1 METKIAKVP
10 VKWVMQ
16 GVLEIRYRH
25 PAELE
30 ELIKNCNLP
39 SGNMVSYEID
49 VEMIEKFNTREVSD
63 HIEEAISE
71 II

>member
-39 SGNMVSYEID
+39 SGSMVSYEID
-49 VEMIEKFNTREVSD
+49 VEMIEQFNNREVSD